1 MAESGL
7 LLPGRLELIPIGA
20 VAQLGARK
28 TGSLEVRG
36 SIPLSSTK
44 FSHRSD
50 SPKNHFLLFLL
61 IEKIP
66 VREIIGRNGN
76 LFFSRL
82 FRLSLLLFG
91 KRTTEKVFRAG
102 FEG

>member
-36 SIPLSSTK
+36 SIPLSST
-44 FSHRSD
+44 
-50 SPKNHFLLFLL
+50 NFLFCR
-61 IEKIP
+61 IK
-66 VREIIGRNGN
+66 
-76 LFFSRL
+76 
-82 FRLSLLLFG
+82 
-91 KRTTEKVFRAG
+91 T
-102 FEG
+102 

>member
-66 VREIIGRNGN
+66 VREIIGRIWKSF
-76 LFFSRL
+76 LFA
-82 FRLSLLLFG
+82 SLPIVSSPVRETNHGESFPGWL
-91 KRTTEKVFRAG
+91 
-102 FEG
+102 